1 MLSVAK
7 TLDEIAIGDHAC
19 VVADSDEQHWEIAA
33 GYVLGGLRGGEKV
46 VYFDA
51 ARSTEPMLRRV
62 HENNLDVESYLRSGQ
77 LVVMPPDQ
85 TDQLWKLSVAELLG
99 VVDQT
104 VRAALGEG
112 YRSVRITDEPAGMV
126 HRPTGIACAELDQAV
141 GQAMRGN
148 PVSLLCQYERTDWSV
163 DELAQLCNVHPIEIS
178 TPAIYDDGLLRITRT
193 EPFTIHVAGEIDF
206 SNRHLMRGI
215 VDKELDLALRTLRH
229 NGEIGVHLESLR
241 FADVTSIVQLVQAA
255 EGFPQSHRLVLYGV
269 QPVVRRVLDRCGA
282 AFTTQLTLREAA
294 T

>member
-1 MLSVAK
+1 MSK
-7 TLDEIAIGDHAC
+7 TLGEISVGDHAC
-19 VVADSDEQHWEIAA
+19 VVADSDEQHWEIGA
-33 GYVLGGLRGGEKV
+33 GYVLGGLCRDEKV

-51 ARSTEPMLRRV
+51 ARSTEPMLRRL
-62 HENNLDVESYLRSGQ
+62 HEDNVDVEAYVRSGQ
-77 LVVMPPDQ
+77 LVLMSPEQ
-85 TDQLWKLSVAELLG
+85 TDQLWKLSVGELLG

-104 VRAALGEG
+104 VRGALSEG

-126 HRPTGIACAELDQAV
+126 HRPTGIGCAELDQAV
-141 GQAMRGN
+141 DEAMRGI
-148 PVSLLCQYERTDWSV
+148 PISLLCQYERADWSV

-193 EPFTIHVAGEIDF
+193 APFTIRVAGEIDF

-229 NGEIGVHLESLR
+229 DGEIGVHLESLR

-255 EGFPQSHRLVLYGV
+255 EGFPQSHQLVLYGV

-282 AFTTQLTLREAA
+282 AFTTQLTLREASK
-294 T
+294 